1 MLKIPSL
8 PSDQKAAEIVK
19 KFINDRLIRMMED
32 IIEDEIAFVMAMSGG
47 IDKDLGE
54 KPLDE
59 VIDMD
64 ALMQNL
70 EFAENV
76 SLSYLP
82 DDYPIEKANRE
93 FLGLYRL
100 LRAKEEYV
108 PELPMEYVLDR
119 VIGSAIWNVD
129 MINED
134 MEDGF
139 FDDLEGDS
147 FFEVVDDDEELTTI
161 ERIPDPDRAIV
172 LAALEKECEELEPPE
187 DDEDDYG
194 PEEMILL
201 YEDLRNYREICFWD
215 MDFAVLD
222 EMDEEELANSDVSKL
237 MGIGARSDVR
247 TVELSLDDN
256 LKVNMEINAAPWDL
270 EE

>member
-8 PSDQKAAEIVK
+8 PSDPVAADIVK
-19 KFINDRLIRMMED
+19 KFINNRLIGMMEE

-47 IDKDLGE
+47 IDQDLGE

-59 VIDMD
+59 VVDMD
-64 ALMQNL
+64 SLMQNL

-82 DDYPIEKANRE
+82 DNYPIEKANRE
-93 FLGLYRL
+93 FIGLYRL
-100 LRAKEEYV
+100 LRAKDEYV

-119 VIGSAIWNVD
+119 IIENAIWQVD

-134 MEDGF
+134 MADGF
-139 FDDLEGDS
+139 FDALKDNPFFDGTEEEG
-147 FFEVVDDDEELTTI
+147 ELTTI
-161 ERIPDPDRAIV
+161 ERIPNPDRAVV
-172 LAALEKECEELEPPE
+172 LAALEKECEEIELPE

-194 PEEMILL
+194 PEDMILL
-201 YEDLRNYREICFWD
+201 YEDLRNYVETCFWD
-215 MDFAVLD
+215 TDFAFLD
-222 EMDEEELANSDVSKL
+222 EMDEDTLINSVEAKQLGIDARTDVKK
-237 MGIGARSDVR
+237 
-247 TVELSLDDN
+247 VELSLDGN
-256 LKVNMEINAAPWDL
+256 INVNMEINAAPWDM

>member
-82 DDYPIEKANRE
+82 DDYPIDKANRE

-119 VIGSAIWNVD
+119 VIGSAIWEVD
-129 MINED
+129 MINAD
-134 MEDGF
+134 TEDGL
-139 FDDLEGDS
+139 FDDIEGDS
-147 FFEVVDDDEELTTI
+147 IFEGIEEEGELTTI
-161 ERIPDPDRAIV
+161 ERIPDPDRAVV
-172 LAALEKECEELEPPE
+172 LKALEKECEELEPPE
-187 DDEDDYG
+187 NDEDDYG

-215 MDFAVLD
+215 MDFALLD

-256 LKVNMEINAAPWDL
+256 LKVNMEINAASWDM